1 MKILVCIDGEPHTAG
16 AVERAISL
24 GLSRSAEVTALHV
37 IDPWLK
43 QFHNEIYA
51 QGRRQYLDYVDHCL
65 RDKADHARREFD
77 GMCLAEG
84 MRAGF
89 KVRHGDPMD
98 EILKEVRHA
107 APDLLI
113 TGSKPLNLWGRIRS
127 GNLPLRL
134 GKKLRGKTELM
145 SVEAGRR

>member
-1 MKILVCIDGEPHTAG
+1 MKILVCADGQPHTRG
-16 AVERAISL
+16 AVERAITL

-51 QGRRQYLDYVDHCL
+51 QGRRQYLDYVDGCL
-65 RDKADHARREFD
+65 REEADRVRREFD

-84 MRAGF
+84 LQAGF
-89 KVRHGDPMD
+89 KVRHGEPLG
-98 EILKEVRHA
+98 EILDEVRHA
-107 APDLLI
+107 VPDLLI
-113 TGSKPLNLWGRIRS
+113 TGGKPLNMWGRICS

-134 GKKLRGKTELM
+134 GKKLRGQTEMM
-145 SVEAGRR
+145 SVG

>member
-1 MKILVCIDGEPHTAG
+1 MDGEPHTTG

-24 GLSRSAEVTALHV
+24 GLTRSAEVTALHV

-43 QFHNEIYA
+43 QFYNEIHA
-51 QGRRQYLDYVDHCL
+51 QGRRQYLDYVDDCL
-65 RDKADHARREFD
+65 QEEAERVRREFD

-84 MRAGF
+84 LQAGF
-89 KVRHGDPMD
+89 KVRHGEPFE
-98 EILKEVRHA
+98 EILNEVRFV

-113 TGSKPLNLWGRIRS
+113 TGSKPLTAWGRFRS

-134 GKKLRGKTELM
+134 RKKLQGQTEM
-145 SVEAGRR
+145 ISVEARRY